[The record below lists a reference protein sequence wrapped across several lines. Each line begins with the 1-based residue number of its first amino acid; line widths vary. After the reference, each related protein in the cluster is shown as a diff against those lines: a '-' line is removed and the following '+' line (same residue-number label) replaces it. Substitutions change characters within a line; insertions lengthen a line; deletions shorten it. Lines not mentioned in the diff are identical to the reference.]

1 MSDIEDAKHSMKIA
15 MKRKDIHKIPKIVG
29 EEVELTEWPVRD
41 MKLLAQELA
50 DQKLVEGRMSDLH
63 LLIKQ
68 GKSAKEIAKDMKVD
82 VKTIKKLMVGY
93 KESARSDAKKAMAR
107 DPDMKQGKFSK
118 DVSATDADSKAASKN
133 IIMQMRKVVS
143 LRGNFKVE
151 FADGKKIK
159 IPEKLAQSVQ
169 DKYNSI
175 RKPRDKEKFQEKI
188 AKSYKSMLNT
198 LKEDNETNQNRILG
212 LVGDKI
218 KERRNG

>member
-1 MSDIEDAKHSMKIA
+1 MSDI
-15 MKRKDIHKIPKIVG
+15 DI
-29 EEVELTEWPVRD
+29 
-41 MKLLAQELA
+41 
-50 DQKLVEGRMSDLH
+50 
-63 LLIKQ
+63 LIKK
-68 GKSAKEIAKDMKVD
+68 GKSAEEIAKDMKVD
-82 VKTIKKLMVGY
+82 VKIIKKLMATH
-93 KESARSDAKKAMAR
+93 KESARSDAMKAMKSE
-107 DPDMKQGKFSK
+107 PDMKEKGFSK

-143 LRGNFKVE
+143 LRGKFKVE

-159 IPEKLAQSVQ
+159 IPEKLARAVQ

-198 LKEDNETNQNRILG
+198 LKEGNEINQNRILG

-218 KERRNG
+218 KEKKNG